1 MSGPLILIVE
11 DNARNAKLLRDV
23 LQVTGYRTV
32 DTTTAEEGIEVA
44 RRDRPALILM
54 DIQLPGMDGKEALR
68 ALRSHPETA
77 GIPVMAVTASVM
89 PMERRDILAHGFDGF
104 QEKPLSVRSLL
115 AEVRRLLGEPPTS
128 IA

>member
-1 MSGPLILIVE
+1 VSGPLILIVE

-44 RRDRPALILM
+44 RRDRPDLILM

-128 IA
+128 VA

>member
-1 MSGPLILIVE
+1 MRGPLILIVE

-23 LQVTGYRTV
+23 LQATGYRTV

-44 RRDRPALILM
+44 RREQPDLVLM
-54 DIQLPGMDGKEALR
+54 DIQLPGMDGKAALR
-68 ALRSHPETA
+68 VLRSHPETA
-77 GIPVMAVTASVM
+77 RIPVMAVTASVM
-89 PMERRDILAHGFDGF
+89 PLERRDILAHGFDGF

-115 AEVRRLLGEPPTS
+115 AEVRRILGEPQTP

>member
-1 MSGPLILIVE
+1 VRGPLILIVE

-44 RRDRPALILM
+44 RRDRPDLILM

-104 QEKPLSVRSLL
+104 QGKPLSVHSLL
-115 AEVRRLLGEPPTS
+115 EEVRRILGQPASP